1 MTSKPAKLADEGR
14 APLLQVSEVTLQY
27 KTEKH
32 LVTAT
37 YRVSFDIYRADRFV
51 VLGPSGCGKSTL
63 PKAVGGYMAP
73 TEGNMRLKG
82 VPIRAPGPD
91 LMLVVQAIDQ
101 LLPWNTAN

>member
-14 APLLQVSEVTLQY
+14 APLLQVSGVTLQY

-51 VLGPSGCGKSTL
+51 VLGPSGCG
-63 PKAVGGYMAP
+63 
-73 TEGNMRLKG
+73 
-82 VPIRAPGPD
+82 
-91 LMLVVQAIDQ
+91 
-101 LLPWNTAN
+101 